1 MDKNTHERLMSVLEK
16 SRDMARTGL
25 KPDIYEDEE
34 TWLRHKLD
42 FIAGQLTYGMEL
54 LAALEAAEA
63 RAAFQEAKCNAA
75 YEAVAEQAARADIA
89 EARAG
94 RLEATLLS
102 YLEPGRG

>member
-1 MDKNTHERLMSVLEK
+1 MISNDKHA
-16 SRDMARTGL
+16 DAL
-25 KPDIYEDEE
+25 KAAHD
-34 TWLRHKLD
+34 
-42 FIAGQLTYGMEL
+42 L
-54 LAALEAAEA
+54 LADLEEAEIQLSQWPKKWQA
-63 RAAFQEAKCNAA
+63 TIDSYSNLLHEARERAAFQEAKCNAA